1 MIFSYYIYLMRKTL
15 AAFLAMLLSL
25 TVALGLGEA
34 FIRLIYGKQMNMFPR
49 YHSAVNYGPYSSRRI
64 RPNTAFNH
72 KSEDGDFYFM
82 TNSKGFRDEKDIE
95 YTKPEGEYR
104 ILVLGDSHTQGYE
117 VNQYE
122 TYSVLLEKSLIGK
135 GHSVRVL
142 NAGVSGFSTAEAL
155 VFLEQEGYKYDPDAV
170 VLGFFANDYSDNIKD
185 GLFKLNQ
192 DSLTEA
198 STSFQPGVKLQDF
211 IYQFGLVR
219 WLSEHSYLYS
229 FVFNSVWDLSKQW
242 LIRTQMEKESIGKN
256 PTKVPEKEYA
266 IGMQEAS
273 KEEVELAL
281 ALLERMHQFCL
292 SKSIP
297 FLIVDIPQLPF
308 RSSIPLN
315 QENRFREVSD
325 TLLSSRSMLG
335 SYRKLKQTHVP
346 HGHNHISAEAHAL
359 IGVQIGMVL
368 DARIQDKL
376 K

>member
-1 MIFSYYIYLMRKTL
+1 MRKTL
-15 AAFLAMLLSL
+15 AAFLVMLLSL

-34 FIRLIYGKQMNMFPR
+34 VIRLIYGKRMNMFPR
-49 YHSAVNYGPYSSRRI
+49 YHNAVNYGPYSSRRI
-64 RPNTAFNH
+64 RPNTEFNH
-72 KSEDGDFYFM
+72 KSQDGEFYFI
-82 TNSKGFRDEKDIE
+82 TNNKGFRDERSIE
-95 YTKPEGEYR
+95 YIKPEGEYR

-122 TYSVLLEKSLIGK
+122 TYSVLLGKTLVSK
-135 GHSVRVL
+135 GHRVRVI
-142 NAGVSGFSTAEAL
+142 NAGVSGFSTAETL
-155 VFLEQEGYKYDPDAV
+155 VFLEQEGYKYEPDAV

-192 DSLTEA
+192 DSLIEA

-229 FVFNSVWDLSKQW
+229 FAFNTVWDLSKQW
-242 LIRTQMEKESIGKN
+242 LIRTQTEKESGGDNTLQI
-256 PTKVPEKEYA
+256 PQKEYA
-266 IGMQEAS
+266 IGMQEAN

-281 ALLERMHQFCL
+281 ALLKRMHQFCL
-292 SKSIP
+292 NKSIP
-297 FLIVDIPQLPF
+297 FIIVDIPQLPF
-308 RSSIPLN
+308 QSSIPLN
-315 QENRFREVSD
+315 QEFRFREVSD

-359 IGVQIGMVL
+359 IGVQVGIAL
-368 DARIQDKL
+368 NAYIPDKV